1 MMSRIIFLGC
11 FFFSSIAWACD
22 PCALYHAARLQGRTA
37 GTGYFS
43 LDNQHTSYS
52 KTERGKTYS
61 QKSGDL
67 VETYST
73 TQISGGYDLSSRA
86 GVQLT
91 VPVIYRAAENFE
103 NYKSASESDTKL
115 GDILLSSN
123 YSLLTF
129 ESPKGAQFILGSSF
143 GVKLPTGDT
152 GTLESFSQ
160 EKQGRTA
167 GVSDVTTSFQK
178 HHPASTASGGRA
190 LTFGTGSVDY
200 IFGLSFFGRMQRWL
214 VMGATQYSLRTEGD
228 FGYEYADDFIFD
240 FGPGYY
246 FYIQD
251 EQTAALRLA
260 LTGEFKERDH
270 VNGELVDGSGFSNLY
285 LGPEILVNL
294 ETMLLRV
301 GVDFRMSSDEAG
313 ATVMPDT
320 RIRSGWTWRF

>member
-1 MMSRIIFLGC
+1 MYRIIFIGC
-11 FFFSSIAWACD
+11 LLASSIAWACD
-22 PCALYHAARLQGRTA
+22 PCALYHAARLQGRAA

-43 LDNQHTSYS
+43 LDNQYTSYS

-73 TQISGGYDLSSRA
+73 TQISGGYDISSRA
-86 GVQLT
+86 GLQLT
-91 VPVIYRAAENFE
+91 IPVIYRAAENFQD
-103 NYKSASESDTKL
+103 YRSDSESDTKL
-115 GDILLSSN
+115 GDILISSN
-123 YSLLTF
+123 YSLLNL
-129 ESPKGAQFILGSSF
+129 ESNKGTQFILGSSF

-152 GTLESFSQ
+152 GTLEAFSEEEQ
-160 EKQGRTA
+160 VSSGRLA
-167 GVSDVTTSFQK
+167 DESTSFMK

-200 IFGLSFFGRMQRWL
+200 IFGLSFFARMQRWL
-214 VMGATQYSLRTEGD
+214 AIGSTQYSLRTEGD

-246 FYIQD
+246 FFIED
-251 EQTAALRLA
+251 EQTAALRLT

-270 VNGELVDGSGFSNLY
+270 VNGDLVDGSGFSNLY
-285 LGPEILVNL
+285 LGPELLVNL
-294 ETMLLRV
+294 DTMLLRL

-320 RIRSGWTWRF
+320 RVRSGWTWRF